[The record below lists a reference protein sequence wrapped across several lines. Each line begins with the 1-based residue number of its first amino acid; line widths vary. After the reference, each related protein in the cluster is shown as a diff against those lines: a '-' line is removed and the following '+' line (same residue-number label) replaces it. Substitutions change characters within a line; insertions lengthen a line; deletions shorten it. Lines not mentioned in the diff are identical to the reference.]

1 MVEIHRSRETMITIL
16 KCYMITLLHE
26 VIPCCRQLTSNFRCE
41 AGFSCTQKFFLHTE
55 SKHMLPD
62 VAIIIC

>member
-1 MVEIHRSRETMITIL
+1 MGIDRSQETIITIL
-16 KCYMITLLHE
+16 KCHIVTLLHE
-26 VIPCCRQLTSNFRCE
+26 VIQRCRQLKSNFRCE